1 MIQMG
6 MRAREIVRQ
15 GLALD
20 ALARHMGLEVQ
31 EDDLARMLWKMS
43 PGKEDEARK
52 MLEMNGRTYQLHEMA
67 LRSKARAYL
76 TETAVTQAR

>member
-1 MIQMG
+1 
-6 MRAREIVRQ
+6 
-15 GLALD
+15 
-20 ALARHMGLEVQ
+20 
-31 EDDLARMLWKMS
+31 
-43 PGKEDEARK
+43 